1 MRNDQRSHQGL
12 GDLPK
17 IIVICGP
24 TGIGKTSTSINL
36 CLDFRGEIIGA
47 DSMQLYRYMNIG
59 TAKPT
64 HAETEIV
71 PHHMIDII
79 DPDEPFDAAAYGKMA
94 ADRINT
100 LISRKITPFIVGGTG
115 LYIKALIHGLSRARP
130 ADPEVLAQLK
140 DYADTKGAMA
150 IHERLSQYDPD
161 AAKRIHPNDT
171 FRVIRALEIF
181 QVTGK
186 SISQYHDDHKFLE
199 NRFNA
204 LKIGLELP
212 REILY
217 QRINTRVDA
226 MIQGGL
232 LSEVKD
238 LLEKG
243 YLKDLKSMQSIGYRH
258 MTEFLMQKV
267 SWEDAINTL
276 KRDTRRYAKRQMTW
290 FKADPEIR
298 WFKPDQQVEMH
309 HELKKFLL
317 F

>member
-1 MRNDQRSHQGL
+1 MRHDQRL
-12 GDLPK
+12 GDQPK

-24 TGIGKTSTSINL
+24 TGIGKTSTAISL
-36 CLDFRGEIIGA
+36 CLDFKGEIIGA
-47 DSMQLYRYMNIG
+47 DSMQLYRHMNIG

-64 HAETEIV
+64 PAETKMV
-71 PHHMIDII
+71 PHHMTDII
-79 DPDEPFDAAAYGKMA
+79 DPDAPFDAAAYANMA

-100 LISRKITPFIVGGTG
+100 LIHRKITPFIVGGTG

-130 ADPEVLAQLK
+130 ADPQVLAQLK
-140 DYADTKGAMA
+140 DDADKNGAKA
-150 IHERLSQYDPD
+150 LYERLAQCDPD
-161 AAKRIHPNDT
+161 AAKRIHPNDS

-186 SISQYHDDHKFLE
+186 PISQYHDDHNFLE

-212 REILY
+212 RETLY

-226 MIQGGL
+226 MIKEGL
-232 LSEVKD
+232 LAEVKD

-243 YLKDLKSMQSIGYRH
+243 YKKDLKSMQSIGYRH
-258 MTEFLMQKV
+258 MTEFLTQEI
-267 SWEDAINTL
+267 SWEEALNTL

-290 FKADPEIR
+290 FKADPEIK
-298 WFKPDQQVEMH
+298 WFKPDQKAEIRD
-309 HELKKFLL
+309 EIERFLDL
-317 F
+317 A